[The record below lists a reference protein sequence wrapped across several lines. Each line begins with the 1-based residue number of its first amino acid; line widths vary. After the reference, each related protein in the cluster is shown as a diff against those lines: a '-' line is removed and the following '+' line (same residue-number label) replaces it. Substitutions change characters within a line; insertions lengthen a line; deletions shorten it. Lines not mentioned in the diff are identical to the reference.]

1 MKNLFL
7 ILLVLAANLSFSQI
21 KMQGIVKDSIGTP
34 LELANVIAINQE
46 TSALESYAIT
56 DDKGKYMLSLGKNG
70 TYKLQVS
77 YIGLKTY
84 EQVITTKEEDITKD
98 FNLQPDNA
106 LDAVELTYEM
116 PVTIKGD
123 TLIYNADSFKNGS
136 ERKLED
142 VLKKLPGVEIN
153 ADGQIE
159 VEGKV
164 VQKLMVDGKDF
175 FDGDTKLATK
185 NIPSNAVDK
194 VQVLKNYSE
203 VGQLSGVRNNQD
215 NVAINIKLKEGKSN
229 FWFGN
234 VTLGGGVA
242 PKPNDELY
250 IVQPKLFYYSP
261 KYSLNF
267 IGDFNNTGEIAL
279 TGRDLRN
286 FTGGFRSP
294 SSSSGTN
301 LSLGGGGL
309 GFLNLQNNRAQQIET
324 KLGAGNFSYSPNKA
338 LDLSGFAIY
347 NSSRIGLQ
355 ENTFIRY
362 TDPELGIPDEAT
374 EQKTRQASDVG
385 LLKLSA
391 SYKPNL
397 NNQLDYDILGRLSN
411 ETQNQNLVSS
421 VLGSTNQVEENTPYS
436 INQNLNYYYTLNEN
450 NIFALEVQHLIQDE
464 DPFYN
469 AILEDKD
476 SYETTADGIGLDSD
490 QLTYD
495 FGQNRRI
502 KSNQLDSKIDYWNIL
517 NTKSNINFS
526 VGTILSSQKFNTNIF
541 QFLDDGSQINPV
553 PTFNDGLATNDV
565 EYNFSDIYVGTR
577 YTLKLGKFTIAPA
590 VSFHAYGNKN
600 LQLGEEYGE
609 NFFRVLPDLDVRWQ
623 LKNSESLTF
632 RYNMQNQFTDVS
644 NLARGLVLNNF
655 NSLFIGNPELDN
667 GLSHNINLRFQS
679 FNLFN
684 FTNIF
689 ASINYSS
696 RVNQIRNIVNFENV
710 VRTSTVFNS
719 AFADESVT
727 AFGRYQRTFGKLTGS
742 MQGNFNYSKFNQFI
756 QGNQS
761 VNESFNQNYSA
772 RLRTN
777 FREAPN
783 VSLRYDYGIQDNN
796 QGTSRTKFFTNAP
809 SIEFDA
815 YIWKSV
821 TFTTN
826 YAYNSLSNEDEK
838 LNSFEFWDASL
849 AYRKN
854 NDSKWEYEIKG
865 TNLLNTKSQ
874 AQTSAGNV
882 SVTASEYFIQPR
894 FITFRV
900 RYEL

>member
-476 SYETTADGIGLDSD
+476 SYETTADGIGLDPD

-696 RVNQIRNIVNFENV
+696 RVDQIRNIVNFENV